1 MLNEVEIVVNSNFT
15 YIKYK
20 CHVKVLGLPEF
31 KGCVGK
37 YRG

>member
-1 MLNEVEIVVNSNFT
+1 MLDNLKVAVKHSLS

-31 KGCVGK
+31 KGRVGK